1 MAKAV
6 NFLVGKNFMN
16 NTPQVCMYVCMYV
29 CMCVCMHVNGRK
41 VYGCGMFVCDA
52 LVLLLT
58 FICMYI
64 YVCMYVCMYVNPQE
78 IVNFLRVYKN
88 NFDPISIGDF
98 LGEGGTV
105 THYFTH
111 Y

>member
-1 MAKAV
+1 M
-6 NFLVGKNFMN
+6 
-16 NTPQVCMYVCMYV
+16 
-29 CMCVCMHVNGRK
+29 
-41 VYGCGMFVCDA
+41 
-52 LVLLLT
+52 
-58 FICMYI
+58 

>member
-1 MAKAV
+1 MTCFC
-6 NFLVGKNFMN
+6 FLDIPAEEVGGEGCQLLGGQELHEQHA
-16 NTPQVCMYVCMYV
+16 TGMYVCMYV

-64 YVCMYVCMYVNPQE
+64 YVCMYVCMYVC
-78 IVNFLRVYKN
+78 
-88 NFDPISIGDF
+88 
-98 LGEGGTV
+98 
-105 THYFTH
+105 
-111 Y
+111 